1 MVDFLDNVLE
11 RDAFG
16 CKGTGDFGGER
27 RGIGDASAV
36 AGVAAVPGES
46 NSFVF
51 LGVALMLMLSSKSS
65 FLVMIGSIPP
75 SNFSED

>member
-1 MVDFLDNVLE
+1 MVDFLDIDLE
-11 RDAFG
+11 RDAFD

-27 RGIGDASAV
+27 RGIGDAGA
-36 AGVAAVPGES
+36 VAAVPGES